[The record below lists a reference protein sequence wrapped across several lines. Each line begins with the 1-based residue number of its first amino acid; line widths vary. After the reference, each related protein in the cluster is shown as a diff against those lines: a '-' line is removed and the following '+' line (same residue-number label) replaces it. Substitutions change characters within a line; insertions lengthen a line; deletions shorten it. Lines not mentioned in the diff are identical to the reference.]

1 LEHQVRT
8 FADDPD
14 FNLAS
19 RDHVAWLM
27 FDKLG
32 LRAGRR
38 TATGKVSTAVG
49 ALEPLK
55 GQHDAVDLILEYRE
69 LAKLKNT
76 YLDPLPALV
85 DPDTGRLHTTFQQ
98 AVVATGRLS
107 SVNPNLQHV
116 PVRTELGREVRRA

>member
-1 LEHQVRT
+1 MELAGVRVDVQLLAALSRELGERLDGLEQQVRA
-8 FADDPD
+8 FAEDPD

-19 RDHVAWLM
+19 RDQVAWLL
-27 FDKLG
+27 FVKLG

-85 DPDTGRLHTTFQQ
+85 DPD
-98 AVVATGRLS
+98 
-107 SVNPNLQHV
+107 
-116 PVRTELGREVRRA
+116 